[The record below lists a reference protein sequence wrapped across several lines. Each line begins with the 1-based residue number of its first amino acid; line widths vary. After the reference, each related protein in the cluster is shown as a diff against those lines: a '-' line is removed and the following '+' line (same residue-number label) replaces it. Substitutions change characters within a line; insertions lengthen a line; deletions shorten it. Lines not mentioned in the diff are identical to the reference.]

1 MYHTLT
7 PWLSLAVAV
16 LICGFAIWKGD
27 RWARFVAIV
36 YLSGWIATP
45 FVIIRDPISPEWGI
59 MAVDIV
65 VMALLVWASLRARR
79 LWSLFAAACQMMA
92 VASHIVSIIDLRIYI
107 ATVILGLT
115 VLSYG
120 VLIALLVAT
129 LSAVRARR
137 VSDDRNRDA
146 RA

>member
-59 MAVDIV
+59 MVVDIV

-115 VLSYG
+115 MLSYG
-120 VLIALLVAT
+120 VLVALLIAT
-129 LSAVRARR
+129 LSAIRARR